1 MPGPI
6 SLTLEAGSPRSNCL
20 TRFSLPSVYD
30 TAQVQVSLPQQG
42 LNMAFRVI
50 TSLATTLIGAAG
62 CLLLSASGLAQAP
75 PVQPSAGR
83 PIGSAAAHP
92 VHLIVHVLDV
102 SGRPISQ
109 MALVSVTR
117 ITDQYWQQML
127 AQAGQASFENVAS
140 GRYIV
145 QVVAAGYEK
154 AVEDVVVMGS
164 EGRETVFVTLQ
175 PESPGGGAA
184 TVVPGPPILAPKAQ
198 KELGKAVEALRAGK
212 FAEARTHLDA
222 VYRLAP
228 SHPDVNFLFGA
239 YSSRVNNWQ
248 QAKSYWEKAI
258 AFYPQHLL
266 AQVSLSDALL
276 RENKPADAIP
286 HLKKAL
292 EIEPNSWRAHALLAD
307 ADLHL
312 GSSEEAVREA
322 ERAIGLGHERA
333 AEVLPTLA
341 RALAAQGKAD
351 RAIQVLESYLREYP
365 ANTAAQEQL
374 DSLRLPPAVPVNPP
388 SSAPAAPAVSVTAA
402 AATPSTV
409 VALPLPSNWLPPD
422 VDEKVPPVEYGVPCP
437 LNEVVQNAG
446 KRVQEFILNVDRF
459 TATESFFHE
468 SVNAWGFPAPPEKRK
483 FDYVVSIQEVRP
495 GILAVY
501 EYRDGGLSYER
512 FPGGTATL
520 GLPSLV
526 LIFHPYSAV
535 NYDMTCEG
543 LAHWNGELAWQVH
556 FRQRRDKPSKDRAY
570 RFGESGPS
578 HPVALKGRAW
588 IAADTFQIVRLET
601 DLVAPLPEIRLVADH
616 TAIEYSAVH
625 FRKRNVDM
633 WLPRTAEVFYDLK
646 GRRTHRRHSFSNYM
660 LFSVDDRQ
668 QIGAPKTEE
677 VPSTESLSE
686 PTKPNSF

>member
-1 MPGPI
+1 
-6 SLTLEAGSPRSNCL
+6 
-20 TRFSLPSVYD
+20 
-30 TAQVQVSLPQQG
+30 
-42 LNMAFRVI
+42 MAFRVLK
-50 TSLATTLIGAAG
+50 SLATTLIGVG
-62 CLLLSASGLAQAP
+62 CLLLPASGLAQAP
-75 PVQPSAGR
+75 PVQSSGGR
-83 PIGSAAAHP
+83 PIGGAAAHP
-92 VHLIVHVLDV
+92 VRLIVHVLDV
-102 SGRPISQ
+102 NGRPVSQ
-109 MALVSVTR
+109 LALVSVTR

-127 AQAGQASFENVAS
+127 AQAGQASFDNVTS

-154 AVEDVVVMGS
+154 AVEDVDVIGS
-164 EGRETVFVTLQ
+164 EGKETVFVTLQ
-175 PESPGGGAA
+175 PESSRGGGA
-184 TVVPGPPILAPKAQ
+184 TVVPGPPVLAPKAQ

-212 FAEARTHLDA
+212 LAEARTHLDA

-239 YSSRVNNWQ
+239 YSSRVNNWP

-307 ADLHL
+307 ADLYL

-322 ERAIGLGHERA
+322 ERATELGHDRA

-351 RAIQVLESYLREYP
+351 RAIQILESYLREYP
-365 ANTAAQEQL
+365 ANIAAQKQL
-374 DSLRLPPAVPVNPP
+374 DSLRPPPAAVAVSPL

-402 AATPSTV
+402 AVTPSNV

-422 VDEKVPPVEYGVPCP
+422 VDEKVPPVESGVPCP

-446 KRVQEFILNVDRF
+446 KRVREFILNVDRF

-468 SVNAWGFPAPPEKRK
+468 SVNAWGFPASPEKRK

-543 LAHWNGELAWQVH
+543 LARWNGGLAWQVH
-556 FRQRRDKPSKDRAY
+556 FRQRRDKPSKDRGY

-646 GRRTHRRHSFSNYM
+646 GRRIHRRHSFSDYM

-668 QIGAPKTEE
+668 RISVPKIEE
-677 VPSTESLSE
+677 APSTESPYE
-686 PTKPNSF
+686 PTKPNPF

>member
-1 MPGPI
+1 
-6 SLTLEAGSPRSNCL
+6 
-20 TRFSLPSVYD
+20 
-30 TAQVQVSLPQQG
+30 
-42 LNMAFRVI
+42 MAFRVLK
-50 TSLATTLIGAAG
+50 SLATTLIGAG
-62 CLLLSASGLAQAP
+62 CLLLPASGLAQAP

-83 PIGSAAAHP
+83 PIGSAATHP

-102 SGRPISQ
+102 NGRPISQ
-109 MALVSVTR
+109 LALVSVTR

-127 AQAGQASFENVAS
+127 AQAGQASFENVAA

-154 AVEDVVVMGS
+154 AVEDVEVTGS

-175 PESPGGGAA
+175 PESPSGGAA
-184 TVVPGPPILAPKAQ
+184 TVVPGPPVLAPKAQ

-228 SHPDVNFLFGA
+228 SHPDVNFLFGV

-322 ERAIGLGHERA
+322 ERAIELGHDRA

-341 RALAAQGKAD
+341 RALATQGKAD
-351 RAIQVLESYLREYP
+351 RAIQILESYLREYP
-365 ANTAAQEQL
+365 ANTAAQKQL
-374 DSLRLPPAVPVNPP
+374 DSLRPPPAVPVSPP

-402 AATPSTV
+402 AATPSTE
-409 VALPLPSNWLPPD
+409 VALPLPSSWLPPD
-422 VDEKVPPVEYGVPCP
+422 VDEKVPPVESGVPCP

-543 LAHWNGELAWQVH
+543 LAHWNRELAWQVH

-625 FRKRNVDM
+625 FRKRNVNM
-633 WLPRTAEVFYDLK
+633 WLPHTAEVFYDLK

-668 QIGAPKTEE
+668 QISVPKTEE

>member
-1 MPGPI
+1 MAGPI
-6 SLTLEAGSPRSNCL
+6 RLTLEAGSPRSNCL

-102 SGRPISQ
+102 NGRPVSQ
-109 MALVSVTR
+109 LALVSVIR

-127 AQAGQASFENVAS
+127 AQAGQASFDNVAS

-154 AVEDVVVMGS
+154 AVEDVDVIGS

-184 TVVPGPPILAPKAQ
+184 TVAPGPPILAPKAQ

-222 VYRLAP
+222 LYRLAP
-228 SHPDVNFLFGA
+228 SHPDVNFLFGV

-292 EIEPNSWRAHALLAD
+292 EFEPNSWRAHALLAD
-307 ADLHL
+307 ADLRL

-322 ERAIGLGHERA
+322 ERAVELGHERA
-333 AEVLPTLA
+333 AGVRPMLA

-351 RAIQVLESYLREYP
+351 RAVQVLESYLREHP
-365 ANTAAQEQL
+365 ADTAARMQL
-374 DSLRLPPAVPVNPP
+374 DSLRPRQVLPSGP
-388 SSAPAAPAVSVTAA
+388 SSAPAAPAVSVTPAA
-402 AATPSTV
+402 AYPSTV
-409 VALPLPSNWLPPD
+409 AALPLPSSWLPPD
-422 VDEKVPPVEYGVPCP
+422 VDEKVPPVESGISCQLDVI
-437 LNEVVQNAG
+437 VRNAG
-446 KRVQEFILNVDRF
+446 KRVQEFIHDVDRF
-459 TATESFFHE
+459 TAT
-468 SVNAWGFPAPPEKRK
+468 
-483 FDYVVSIQEVRP
+483 
-495 GILAVY
+495 
-501 EYRDGGLSYER
+501 
-512 FPGGTATL
+512 
-520 GLPSLV
+520 
-526 LIFHPYSAV
+526 
-535 NYDMTCEG
+535 
-543 LAHWNGELAWQVH
+543 
-556 FRQRRDKPSKDRAY
+556 
-570 RFGESGPS
+570 
-578 HPVALKGRAW
+578 
-588 IAADTFQIVRLET
+588 
-601 DLVAPLPEIRLVADH
+601 
-616 TAIEYSAVH
+616 
-625 FRKRNVDM
+625 
-633 WLPRTAEVFYDLK
+633 
-646 GRRTHRRHSFSNYM
+646 
-660 LFSVDDRQ
+660 
-668 QIGAPKTEE
+668 
-677 VPSTESLSE
+677 
-686 PTKPNSF
+686 